1 VVSGRWAGPRGQRR
15 KKLLSMGRVEEDES
29 VNGRV
34 EEDEVESRTKEDEA
48 ESWGCALPYH
58 AMGVSF
64 NNSFR

>member
-1 VVSGRWAGPRGQRR
+1 
-15 KKLLSMGRVEEDES
+15 MGRVEEDKS